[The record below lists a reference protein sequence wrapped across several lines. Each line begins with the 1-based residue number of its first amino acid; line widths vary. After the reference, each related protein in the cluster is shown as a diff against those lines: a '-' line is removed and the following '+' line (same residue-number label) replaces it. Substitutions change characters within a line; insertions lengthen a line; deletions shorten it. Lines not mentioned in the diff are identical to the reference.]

1 MIKEAVSLKK
11 YFWDTDFNKLDIEKN
26 KKYILERIL
35 EIGDEKAVKWM
46 LNNFSRG
53 DLLKVVKTSRQLSPK
68 SRNFWNLFLS
78 K

>member
-35 EIGDEKAVKWM
+35 EMGDEKAVKWM
-46 LNNFSRG
+46 LNNFSKG